1 MIVRIRF
8 TAFGLT
14 DVVEA
19 PARFTSVGD
28 LDLHRTVGVAAK
40 VWARQY
46 ARRVNTLRP
55 EADDTTGNLLDDN
68 SKVIGTWSTKLA
80 DVLTLV

>member
-1 MIVRIRF
+1 MTVRIRF

-19 PARFTSVGD
+19 PARFTALGD

-40 VWARQY
+40 AWARQY
-46 ARRVNTLRP
+46 ARRINTRRP
-55 EADDTTGNLLDDN
+55 EADDTTGNLLDDD
-68 SKVIGTWSTKLA
+68 SKVVGTWSTKLS
-80 DVLTLV
+80 DVLSLA